1 MFYLLIDTDG
11 YIQVATNSMEA
22 ATANLSDDLTLVT
35 LDSEVDISLKRY
47 VDSELVALPDDNS
60 EVLNSRR
67 VERAIIFSTTLDLMN
82 PIWYDSLTDDEQT
95 ALAAWRTA
103 WLDYPATGTR
113 PDDLDIFN

>member
-1 MFYLLIDTDG
+1 MYYLLIDTDG
-11 YIQVATNSMEA
+11 NILVSTDSLEIAEA
-22 ATANLSDDLTLVT
+22 NQTDDTTLVT

-67 VERAIIFSTTLDLMN
+67 GERAIIFSTTLDLMN

-95 ALAAWRTA
+95 ALATWRQA
-103 WLDYPATGTR
+103 WLDYPATGTK